1 MPRST
6 DFQITSALD
15 QVRKLA
21 GHVLVKLRSEIQSK
35 EGDLRRLKEEES
47 KLVALA
53 AQRGVGNSN
62 GAQRPTS
69 ASSTRINWG
78 SVLEKL
84 PKQFKASDIRTVP
97 AVQNKRSSELFA
109 AITRWMEA
117 GAVKRKDRGR
127 YERVK

>member
-1 MPRST
+1 
-6 DFQITSALD
+6 
-15 QVRKLA
+15 
-21 GHVLVKLRSEIQSK
+21 
-35 EGDLRRLKEEES
+35 
-47 KLVALA
+47 LA
-53 AQRGVGNSN
+53 AQRGVSNSN
-62 GAQRPTS
+62 GARRPTS
-69 ASSTRINWG
+69 GSTNRINWG

-84 PKQFKASDIRTVP
+84 PKQFKAADIRAVR